1 MFVIDPDTSFLYFKN
16 TVGKKLAYIG
26 AIKNDQV
33 YYFID
38 GQHLTNSYQT
48 MGDIFDKY
56 KSVEGW
62 LEIKIKGHSAF

>member
-1 MFVIDPDTSFLYFKN
+1 MFVIDPDSSFLYFKN

-56 KSVEGW
+56 KSEEGW